1 MSPEAEHDPLLA
13 VFFHCFCVS
22 RCFFVLPFDAF
33 LLLPHC
39 CEAVAVPEA
48 GYGQVC
54 FRRCM
59 LKLSFFT

>member
-1 MSPEAEHDPLLA
+1 MFR
-13 VFFHCFCVS
+13 VV
-22 RCFFVLPFDAF
+22 FFVLPFDAF